1 MRALPD
7 ILKSAKPRALC
18 AALGACGLLGAA
30 AGCAGP
36 AAPPAGDSFRE
47 VSAAEEAAP
56 MPAPPA
62 AGYAWDDLARRAAE
76 RGGEARALLLE
87 AGAERRQAEVDTAWR
102 APQLRLGS
110 RQGEADRETPGRLA
124 LRSDPLLPGVPA
136 EPDMRPGEWES
147 RSSDAYEVG
156 LRVFISN
163 PFVNRWLRKSGESAA
178 QAKEAGSREAA
189 YALACEVRSLCLE
202 AASLREEIGVLEQI
216 EAFRT
221 QLRDIRSRQAAAG
234 VAGALDLIRTVTRA
248 AAIRS
253 DLREKEAEHRQLVR
267 RISLLAD
274 VPAEQIRLRP
284 PAAENL
290 PDAAVWAPGELVDLA
305 LSWRPDLARAEREQD
320 AARHAVAAAKAGLLP
335 WFDYVEGSYEGESTR
350 STAYEDYTTG
360 YDAID
365 QDSTE
370 WQLRLAVNI
379 PIFAWDGKGVRLA
392 QARLAAGAARAQALR
407 AQIRTEIAGV
417 RKDYL
422 RACAE
427 RDRLAAECQQ
437 VRDVMTAKIDALAQE
452 SAVKQEDL
460 LAAREEIAD
469 YGRILL
475 RADLECRRLA
485 LELESVVGG
494 PLAPAP

>member
-1 MRALPD
+1 MD
-7 ILKSAKPRALC
+7 ILKPSNPRALL

-30 AGCAGP
+30 VGCAGLAAP
-36 AAPPAGDSFRE
+36 AAGAARRE
-47 VSAAEEAAP
+47 VPVAEVAAP
-56 MPAPPA
+56 LPAPPA
-62 AGYAWDDLARRAAE
+62 EGYAWDDLARRAAE
-76 RGGEARALLLE
+76 RAGEARALLLE
-87 AGAERRQAEVDTAWR
+87 AGAERRQAEADTAWR
-102 APQLRLGS
+102 DPQLRLGS
-110 RQGEADRETPGRLA
+110 RQGEADDETSGA
-124 LRSDPLLPGVPA
+124 LPR
-136 EPDMRPGEWES
+136 EWET

-178 QAKEAGSREAA
+178 RAKEAESQEAA

-202 AASLREEIGVLEQI
+202 AASLREEIDVLEQI
-216 EAFRT
+216 AAFRT

-234 VAGALDLIRTVTRA
+234 VAGALDLTRAVTRA

-267 RISLLAD
+267 RIALLAD
-274 VPAEQIRLRP
+274 VPAEQIRLCP
-284 PAAENL
+284 PAAESL

-305 LSWRPDLARAEREQD
+305 LSRRPDLARAEREQD

-335 WFDYVEGSYEGESTR
+335 WFDYVEGAYEGESTR
-350 STAYEDYTTG
+350 ATAYADDATG
-360 YDAID
+360 YDATD
-365 QDSTE
+365 REATE
-370 WQLRLAVNI
+370 WQLRLAVNL
-379 PIFAWDGKGVRLA
+379 PIFDWDGKEVRLA
-392 QARLAAGAARAQALR
+392 QARLAAGAARVQALR
-407 AQIRTEIAGV
+407 AQIRAEIAGV

-427 RDRLAAECQQ
+427 RDRLAAECRQ

-452 SAVKQEDL
+452 PTVKQEDL
-460 LAAREEIAD
+460 LAAREEVAD

-475 RADLECRRLA
+475 RADRECRRLA

>member
-110 RQGEADRETPGRLA
+110 RQGEADEETQGA
-124 LRSDPLLPGVPA
+124 ILR
-136 EPDMRPGEWES
+136 EWES

-178 QAKEAGSREAA
+178 RAKEAESQEVS

-216 EAFRT
+216 AAFRT

-234 VAGALDLIRTVTRA
+234 VAGALDLVRTVARA

-253 DLREKEAEHRQLVR
+253 DLREKEAEHRQLLR
-267 RISLLAD
+267 RISILAD
-274 VPAEQIRLRP
+274 VPAEQICLRP
-284 PAAENL
+284 PAAESL
-290 PDAAVWAPGELVDLA
+290 PDAAVWAPAELVDLA
-305 LSWRPDLARAEREQD
+305 FSRRPDLARAEREQD
-320 AARHAVAAAKAGLLP
+320 AARHAVAAAKADLLP

-370 WQLRLAVNI
+370 WQVRLAVNL
-379 PIFAWDGKGVRLA
+379 PIFDWDGKKVRLA

-427 RDRLAAECQQ
+427 RDRLAAECRQ